1 MQPVDIKEE
10 RRAHDPMDFNDL
22 KELGDAYLA
31 HHGVEGQQWGVQNGP
46 PYPLEG
52 KGKRNFIKQAREN
65 RKAKRR
71 KKILKDP
78 KKLVKYQDEF
88 TVDEINDALK
98 KIDAVGEARKR
109 IPKVDELTR
118 SQKRKAKSPAEL
130 LKNIDKFSSEDFKKA
145 FDRLK
150 RQRDTQE
157 MIIEDAKRPAKI
169 IGVGNEYVNQIATGI
184 GNVKNAT
191 GNFVGAH
198 DNFMLITKKGQKY
211 QDQYSANFPGAK
223 NVSGMTKDQV
233 EDLLRQWGLI

>member
-1 MQPVDIKEE
+1 M
-10 RRAHDPMDFNDL
+10 
-22 KELGDAYLA
+22 
-31 HHGVEGQQWGVQNGP
+31 
-46 PYPLEG
+46 
-52 KGKRNFIKQAREN
+52 
-65 RKAKRR
+65 
-71 KKILKDP
+71 
-78 KKLVKYQDEF
+78 
-88 TVDEINDALK
+88 
-98 KIDAVGEARKR
+98 
-109 IPKVDELTR
+109 TR